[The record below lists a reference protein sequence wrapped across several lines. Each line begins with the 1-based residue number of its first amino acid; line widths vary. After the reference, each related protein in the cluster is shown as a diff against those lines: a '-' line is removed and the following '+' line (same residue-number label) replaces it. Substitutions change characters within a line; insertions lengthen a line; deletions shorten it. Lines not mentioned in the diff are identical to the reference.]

1 MFFLDANY
9 FSARLK
15 ELPTKSSY
23 TKADLLV
30 DAFKLKSD
38 RDIEIFY
45 SPHNEYI
52 NFSAKVI
59 LVGITPGWQQM
70 EIAYRTVIHCLKNQD
85 TYEEACKQAKI
96 AARFAGPT
104 RINLIQMLQEIGI
117 HKLLEVKS
125 ADRLFDP
132 EYKLL
137 HTTSLI
143 KYPVFVSK
151 QNYNGHS
158 PSLTKNAFLN
168 EVALESFL
176 SEINKLDNPLIIP
189 LGKSVEQYLSQ
200 LIDNDMFEERNIL
213 WGFPHP
219 SGANGHRIKQF
230 ELAKKSMKQVLTG
243 LMKY

>member
-1 MFFLDANY
+1 MTTVDENY
-9 FSARLK
+9 FSTILNN
-15 ELPTKSSY
+15 LPIKSSY
-23 TKADLLV
+23 TKADLLIEALRL
-30 DAFKLKSD
+30 DSEGN
-38 RDIEIFY
+38 IEIYY

-52 NFSAKVI
+52 NESAKVI

-70 EIAYRTVIHCLKNQD
+70 ELAFRTAIHCLKNQD
-85 TYEEACKQAKI
+85 SYEEACKQAKI
-96 AARFAGPT
+96 AARFVGTT
-104 RINLIQMLQEIGI
+104 RNNLIQMLQEIRI
-117 HKLLEVKS
+117 HKLLDISS
-125 ADRLFDP
+125 AEHLFHS
-132 EYKLL
+132 ECKLL

-158 PSLTKNAFLN
+158 PSLTKNAFLY
-168 EVALESFL
+168 EAALESFL
-176 SEINKLDNPLIIP
+176 SEINMLDNPLIIP

-200 LIDNDMFEERNIL
+200 LIDNDMFDERNIL

-230 ELAKKSMKQVLTG
+230 ELAKESMKQVFTG